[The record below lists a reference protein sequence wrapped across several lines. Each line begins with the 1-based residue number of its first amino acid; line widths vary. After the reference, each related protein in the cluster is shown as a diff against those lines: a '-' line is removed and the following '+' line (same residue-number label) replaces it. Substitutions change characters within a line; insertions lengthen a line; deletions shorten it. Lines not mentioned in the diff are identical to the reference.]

1 MNRAKL
7 IGFSVL
13 ALLVLIVV
21 GSCAKAPTSE
31 MNTAAAA
38 VAKAEGDSDT
48 VEYAPDSLKRAK
60 DALSRMQAESA
71 AKKYEAAKTLA
82 LEAVQAAEKAM
93 ADGKAGK
100 ARAKEEAAGL
110 LSSVKAALLE
120 AESAL
125 ASAKAVRGIVFD
137 FTVAAQDMQSAQ
149 RSVATMETD
158 LANENFKIA
167 LEKGQNARSL
177 LGSLQNRIAEAVRAA
192 SRKK

>member
-1 MNRAKL
+1 ML
-7 IGFSVL
+7 MVL
-13 ALLVLIVV
+13 
-21 GSCAKAPTSE
+21 GSCAKAPTAE

-60 DALSRMQAESA
+60 DSLSRMQAESA

-100 ARAKEEAAGL
+100 ARAKEEATSL
-110 LSSVKAALLE
+110 LASVKAALLE

-125 ASAKAVRGIVFD
+125 VSAKAVRGIVFD
-137 FTVAAQDMQSAQ
+137 FTAAAQDMQSAQ